1 MKCLIVGRTQEY
13 VAECI
18 KYGLKSHNPAPST
31 LEYDYTQPFGG
42 DVISCHT
49 IKPWSDYAC
58 TVETSK
64 RVEDSAMAYP
74 AKVMVGNSVLHPVSA
89 DSPLNE
95 FALIFKQRN
104 PTMNSGVFAMCWAFT
119 QGYDEIY
126 TVGIDLV
133 WDRELLAYVN
143 NMFKK
148 YPNQKVY
155 KVSKTSWLPC
165 EVKEP

>member
-1 MKCLIVGRTQEY
+1 MITPSPLAAMLSHVTQSSPGLITPARL
-13 VAECI
+13 
-18 KYGLKSHNPAPST
+18 KRLSGLKIQQWPH
-31 LEYDYTQPFGG
+31 
-42 DVISCHT
+42 
-49 IKPWSDYAC
+49 
-58 TVETSK
+58 
-64 RVEDSAMAYP
+64 P